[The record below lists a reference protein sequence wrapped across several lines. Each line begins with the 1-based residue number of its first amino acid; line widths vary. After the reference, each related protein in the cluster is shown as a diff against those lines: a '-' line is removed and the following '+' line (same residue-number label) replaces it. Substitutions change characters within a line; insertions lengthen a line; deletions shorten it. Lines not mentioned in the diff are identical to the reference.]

1 MSHEIRTPLNA
12 ILDLA
17 HLLRRPTRFSAL
29 HERIGKPVD
38 PEALFST
45 LLKWLP
51 DEDALLDAVSSPV
64 AAAPA
69 VIGWPS
75 AQAVVVRLEALL
87 AKGNIQTNE
96 VFPWRPRRR
105 CGPHR
110 ARWSG
115 FWGGK
120 SMGLPI
126 LRRSKPRAGWWRNIW
141 SCAAIQQA
149 ESGESTR
156 CPVPKR
162 RQRSIPPSMSGLSIY

>member
-87 AKGNIQTNE
+87 AKDDIQTNE
-96 VFPWRPRRR
+96 VFLEATP
-105 CGPHR
+105 
-110 ARWSG
+110 A
-115 FWGGK
+115 
-120 SMGLPI
+120 
-126 LRRSKPRAGWWRNIW
+126 LRTA
-141 SCAAIQQA
+141 
-149 ESGESTR
+149 SGEMVR
-156 CPVPKR
+156 ILG
-162 RQRSIPPSMSGLSIY
+162 RQINGFAYPQALETPRGMVAEHLELRGDPTG